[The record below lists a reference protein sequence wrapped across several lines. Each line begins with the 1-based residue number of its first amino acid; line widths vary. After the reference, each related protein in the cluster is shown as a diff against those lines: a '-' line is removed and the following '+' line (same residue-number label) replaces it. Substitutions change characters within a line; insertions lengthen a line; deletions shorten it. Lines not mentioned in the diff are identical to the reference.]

1 MFMVQSLLK
10 EGGAMEV
17 TKKVDLLW
25 DDSPVDITQEA
36 NFIWSIANKLRGSYM
51 PDKYGDVII
60 PMTIIRRLECA
71 LKDTKAEVVK
81 TYDANPQYPAKA
93 MYKISGY
100 PFYNTSRFT
109 LAELCNDA
117 DHIKENFKSYVT
129 GFSANVQDILAEL
142 EINKHIDKMNKDGC
156 LYSVVK
162 AFSELDLSPDTY
174 DSIKMGYIFENL
186 IGRFFQNVDAG
197 QYYTGR
203 DIIKLC
209 VSLLIAE
216 GCDDI
221 FDEGKIITVC
231 DQACGT
237 GGMLSTAYSYLKHY
251 NPSADVRLFGQ
262 EIMGVSYAVG
272 LAEMLIK
279 GQNADNFRHADTF
292 KEDCFP
298 DTKMRFLLENPPF
311 GTPWAGA
318 DAKEGQEK
326 AVRDEYLKAPNGRW
340 GAGLPSGGDGQLL
353 FIQSAIA
360 KMDNELGRGAI
371 IENGSP
377 LFSGGTSSGESQ
389 IRRYLLENDLIEAI
403 IQLPTDLFYNTGI
416 STYIWVISKNKR
428 AERKGK
434 VQLIDASNVYHKLR
448 KPLGN
453 KKNEFT
459 PEDRATITK
468 MYADFKESEFSK
480 IYRNTEFLYREYSVM
495 QPLQRSYGITQER
508 IEEMLSKGTLSY
520 LYDESKVYEL
530 EKKNELTGKEKDKL
544 DSYKRNKPT
553 YDAIVETLTNNIS
566 EKLYMNPESFIPVL
580 TKIMTDS
587 LEDKISKK
595 DIDKLVVGL
604 SKMDKNAD
612 IQRDKKG
619 EIIYDKDTKD
629 IELVPY
635 EMDISEYME
644 KEVLPHIP
652 DAKAFFEENINTK
665 KPTIKT
671 GAEIPFTRYFYKYQ
685 QPTPSEE
692 LKQKFLQLE
701 NSVDEKIKK
710 LFGV

>member
-1 MFMVQSLLK
+1 
-10 EGGAMEV
+10 MEV

-25 DDSPVDITQEA
+25 DDNPVDITQEA

-262 EIMGVSYAVG
+262 EFMGVSYAVG

-530 EKKNELTGKEKDKL
+530 EEKNELTGKEKDKL

-566 EKLYMNPESFIPVL
+566 NKLYMNPESFIPVL
-580 TKIMTDS
+580 TKIMADS

-635 EMDISEYME
+635 EIDISEYME

-652 DAKAFFEENINTK
+652 DAKAFFEENLNTK

-710 LFGV
+710 LFGE